1 MRETDVLR
9 SFALTL
15 LLLAMHSASTLAL
28 ADEVLFPEPETCKA
42 PEEPLALRK
51 EDEQGPGAWT
61 DCEKWVWSCIRQGK
75 EANLFAKECMVPR
88 SPRFDALRTKLR
100 FAPFVNPERYEA
112 ANALSDGFVRTILWA
127 PEYRAQI
134 PPQGVR
140 IFGAYFTDPV
150 NLENVTTQHNLVL
163 DATMARHGIR
173 LSNFDGAKNLS
184 LDHSNIRGDL
194 ILLRL
199 RISGSLFLDQGVYD
213 LVDLRD
219 AKIGASIDA
228 ERSVFNSAIR
238 LDRAHVDAKVN
249 LKKSRLT
256 ELTAWD
262 AFVGGSLNLR
272 LADVRLRI
280 DLSGSVV
287 EGDTRLQ
294 NLTFGQRTSPDSLKC
309 DWDPTLEGNH
319 VLNELKVVLKDEPPP
334 HTFDRVWQEIVATRP
349 GLITNTGKNPCEPL
363 EQSESVPIGTQAKP
377 DWYLRHEVLLRDMR
391 IKGTLCLI
399 DLTGEIGPKGNAKG
413 SNLRTISLDG
423 TQASSTVLRWKK
435 SESLTLWRAV
445 NFKTSYLLLNLEEQ
459 PKAHFIDNVDFGF
472 IALVRKG
479 PEGSEVVSDEEDLS
493 KWQCDE
499 TPQPATR
506 VNAGTRD
513 AQDKLISFFTGE
525 ANQSGSAQ
533 PFANVVARL
542 EASGTSATSLK
553 VALSEYR
560 LRNVCRT
567 SAFVKTWQQVPQ
579 KQTLLHKLRTT
590 WTQTS
595 STRMGWQDGL
605 KESRKLFLDG
615 LCYGGLLTY
624 KYSVSYGHEPHNLF
638 ILAIIAIGFF
648 WLLLRIDTASYDAS
662 GQRLRLGL
670 IYAIDTFIP
679 MAQYRMHRR
688 YANILP
694 NRAVLRWYLTV
705 HRFIGFVLIV
715 AIFVL
720 VISAGR

>member
-1 MRETDVLR
+1 LFR

-28 ADEVLFPEPETCKA
+28 ADEVLFPEPEACKA
-42 PEEPLALRK
+42 PEEPLALRE
-51 EDEQGPGAWT
+51 EDERGPGAWT

-75 EANLFAKECMVPR
+75 EANLFAKECTVPR
-88 SPRFDALRTKLR
+88 SPRFDALRMKLR
-100 FAPFVNPERYEA
+100 FAPFVDPERYAA
-112 ANALSDGFVRTILWA
+112 ANALSDEFIRTILWA

-140 IFGAYFTDPV
+140 IFGAYFADAV
-150 NLENVTTQHNLVL
+150 NLENVSTQDNLVL
-163 DATMARHGIR
+163 DATMARDGIR

-184 LDHSNIRGDL
+184 LDHSNIRGAL

-228 ERSVFNSAIR
+228 ERSVFNSGIR
-238 LDRAHVDAKVN
+238 LDRAHIDAKVN

-262 AFVGGSLNLR
+262 AFIGGSLNLR

-294 NLTFGQRTSPDSLKC
+294 NLTFGQRTGPDPLKC
-309 DWDPTLEGNH
+309 DWDPALEGNH
-319 VLNELKVVLKDEPPP
+319 VLNELSVVLKDRPPP
-334 HTFDRVWQEIVATRP
+334 HTFDRAWQEIVATRP
-349 GLITNTGKNPCEPL
+349 GPITNPAKNPCEPP
-363 EQSESVPIGTQAKP
+363 EQTEPVPTEAQAKP

-399 DLTGEIGPKGNAKG
+399 DLTGEIGPKGGAAG
-413 SNLRTISLDG
+413 SNLKTISLDG
-423 TQASSTVLRWKK
+423 TQASSTVLRWQK
-435 SESLTLWRAV
+435 SESRTLWRAV
-445 NFKTSYLLLNLEEQ
+445 NFKTGYLLLNLDEQ

-472 IALVRKG
+472 IALVRQG
-479 PEGSEVVSDEEDLS
+479 PEGSEVASDEEDLS

-499 TPQPATR
+499 TPQPTTR
-506 VNAGTRD
+506 VNADTRD
-513 AQDKLISFFTGE
+513 AQDKLIKFFTGE

-542 EASGTSATSLK
+542 EASGTSATALK
-553 VALSEYR
+553 MALSEYR
-560 LRNVCRT
+560 LRNLCST

-579 KQTLLHKLRTT
+579 WRTTLQKLRQT
-590 WTQTS
+590 WTQTNP
-595 STRMGWQDGL
+595 TRMGWQDGL
-605 KESRKLFLDG
+605 NESRKLFLDG

-638 ILAIIAIGFF
+638 ILAIGAIGFF
-648 WLLLRIDTASYDAS
+648 WILLKFDKVSYDA
-662 GQRLRLGL
+662 GGKPQRLGL

-694 NRAVLRWYLTV
+694 SRSVLRWYLTV
-705 HRFIGFVLIV
+705 HRFVGFVLVV

-720 VISAGR
+720 VVSAGR